1 MLNDIPI
8 QRVMPA
14 LRFMQSDSGL
24 SRSELAKNA
33 GMSLS
38 AVSRRF
44 TSETPMTLEDLSA
57 LAAAAGFEVSLSF
70 TPRRESKEVAA

>member
-44 TSETPMTLEDLSA
+44 TAETPMTLDDLRA
-57 LAAAAGFEVSLSF
+57 LASAAGFDVTLSF
-70 TPRRESKEVAA
+70 TPRRAANEVAA